1 MTVQPLAW
9 IILWSKLIIMIL
21 TCDDKKDS
29 HSSCMWHRG
38 TPLLKM
44 AHTYSKEPKN
54 QLWIMRNFKLSE
66 TIVQQCLCKFWSGG
80 MVKWGGGGGGV
91 GGWEEDCCVKYYRI
105 VYVMHL
111 VWPLW
116 RLWFSTTLQSR
127 SNRVYSYKVWHPGIS
142 RIQKMKSNNII

>member
-1 MTVQPLAW
+1 MTVQLLAW
-9 IILWSKLIIMIL
+9 IILWSKLIIIMIL

-54 QLWIMRNFKLSE
+54 QLWKMRNFKLSE

-80 MVKWGGGGGGV
+80 MVNGGGRG
-91 GGWEEDCCVKYYRI
+91 EEDCCVKYYRL

-127 SNRVYSYKVWHPGIS
+127 GNRVYSYKVWHSGIS
-142 RIQKMKSNNII
+142 RIQKMKSHNII

>member
-80 MVKWGGGGGGV
+80 MVKWGGGGVGGV
-91 GGWEEDCCVKYYRI
+91 GRKTAV
-105 VYVMHL
+105 
-111 VWPLW
+111 
-116 RLWFSTTLQSR
+116 S
-127 SNRVYSYKVWHPGIS
+127 
-142 RIQKMKSNNII
+142 NIIE

>member
-1 MTVQPLAW
+1 MTVQLLVW

-54 QLWIMRNFKLSE
+54 QLWKMRNFKLSE

-80 MVKWGGGGGGV
+80 MVNGGGWG
-91 GGWEEDCCVKYYRI
+91 EEDCCVKYYRL

-116 RLWFSTTLQSR
+116 RLWFSTTLQYR
-127 SNRVYSYKVWHPGIS
+127 GNRVYSYKVWHSGIS
-142 RIQKMKSNNII
+142 RIQKMKSHNII

>member
-1 MTVQPLAW
+1 MTVQLLVW

-54 QLWIMRNFKLSE
+54 QLWKMRNFKLSE

-80 MVKWGGGGGGV
+80 MVNGGGWG
-91 GGWEEDCCVKYYRI
+91 EEDCCVKYYRL

-127 SNRVYSYKVWHPGIS
+127 GNRVYSYTVWHSGIS
-142 RIQKMKSNNII
+142 RIQKMKSHNII